1 MTDYPY
7 KGNLATLPDAEH
19 ISNARNYSGE
29 KELVNQLQVVAKV
42 GDKYETPIDARF
54 WMGRSRSATVVYC
67 SIWVHGSHNSESRSV
82 RPYISICKDWSGR
95 GTAGG
100 GGYHK
105 ESAALDD
112 AIRSAGIVMDSHFG
126 GCGEGAMRHALTA
139 IAVALGY
146 EDFTIV

>member
-1 MTDYPY
+1 MTDHPY
-7 KGNLATLPDAEH
+7 KGNIATLPDAEH
-19 ISNARNYSGE
+19 ISNARNYWQE
-29 KELVNQLQVVAKV
+29 KELVNRLQVVAKV
-42 GDKYETPIDARF
+42 GDEYETPIDARF
-54 WMGRSRSATVVYC
+54 WMGRSRSASVVYC
-67 SIWVHGSHNSESRSV
+67 SIWVHGRIND
-82 RPYISICKDWSGR
+82 YKDWSGR

-105 ESAALDD
+105 ESAALDA

>member
-1 MTDYPY
+1 MTDHPY
-7 KGNLATLPDAEH
+7 KGNIATLPDAEH
-19 ISNARNYSGE
+19 ISNARNYWQE
-29 KELVNQLQVVAKV
+29 KELVNRLQVVAKV
-42 GDKYETPIDARF
+42 GDEYETPIDARF

-67 SIWVHGSHNSESRSV
+67 SIWVHGRIND
-82 RPYISICKDWSGR
+82 CKDWSGR